1 MRRDLML
8 YVALPAL
15 IGLVLGLLVTFAA
28 SGSALAKPV
37 PVCEEIQS
45 WSVTVGQ
52 RKARLVDLECSGNS
66 RLRLVLLQNK

>member
-15 IGLVLGLLVTFAA
+15 IGLVLGLLVTFIGG
-28 SGSALAKPV
+28 GSAPAKPV

-45 WSVTVGQ
+45 WSVTVARRQ
-52 RKARLVDLECSGNS
+52 ARLVDLECSGGA
-66 RLRLVLLQNK
+66 RLRLILLQNK

>member
-1 MRRDLML
+1 MKRDLLL
-8 YVALPAL
+8 YVLLPAL
-15 IGLVLGLLVTFAA
+15 VGLVLGLLVTLIG

-52 RKARLVDLECSGNS
+52 RKARLVDLECSGDS
-66 RLRLVLLQNK
+66 RLRLVLLER